1 MKCYIYLP
9 LTTLGMRFCAGG
21 FSKDEDRDA
30 IAADL
35 GGGCTFEGSGESDLG
50 CNFLTTGGGVERL
63 RSGFSK
69 FAASALNAGDRPL
82 TRTRSGLKDM
92 LLLDLPWALSGT
104 LERPVCDVVCV
115 RLFGF

>member
-1 MKCYIYLP
+1 MYLP
-9 LTTLGMRFCAGG
+9 LTTLGMIFCAGG
-21 FSKDEDRDA
+21 FSKDEDRAA
-30 IAADL
+30 ITAAL
-35 GGGCTFEGSGESDLG
+35 GGGCIFEGSGESDLG
-50 CNFLTTGGGVERL
+50 CSFLTTGGGVERL

-92 LLLDLPWALSGT
+92 LLLDLPCALSGT